1 MPSIPAVSA
10 RTTGASVAPVSPA
23 LTDVATRICAAVVDV
38 VADQGLRATS
48 IDDIAVA
55 AGCGRATVYRAFPGG
70 RAELL
75 LTVLDREV
83 AGIFELG
90 TVAVRAC
97 SDFTDAVTTAI
108 HTAATALAG
117 HAALQKLLATEPGT
131 ILPFISFDGLEPVL
145 AMAADWGRVE
155 FGRFV
160 SADDGEIVGEWAA
173 RVLLGHVRSPGTVL
187 DVTDRDAV
195 KRLVESF
202 LLPGLATAPQPS
214 TSITSF

>member
-10 RTTGASVAPVSPA
+10 RTTGASVAPGSPA
-23 LTDVATRICAAVVDV
+23 LTDVATRICSAVVDV

-97 SDFTDAVTTAI
+97 SDFTDAVTAAI
-108 HTAATALAG
+108 HTADLPCPTDFHLSFQHIRPCGKTSLPQLNAT
-117 HAALQKLLATEPGT
+117 
-131 ILPFISFDGLEPVL
+131 
-145 AMAADWGRVE
+145 
-155 FGRFV
+155 
-160 SADDGEIVGEWAA
+160 
-173 RVLLGHVRSPGTVL
+173 
-187 DVTDRDAV
+187 
-195 KRLVESF
+195 
-202 LLPGLATAPQPS
+202 
-214 TSITSF
+214 

>member
-1 MPSIPAVSA
+1 MSSVPVVSA
-10 RTTGASVAPVSPA
+10 RTAGASVAPGSPA
-23 LTDVATRICAAVVDV
+23 LTDVATRICTAVVEV

-90 TVAVRAC
+90 TVAVRSC
-97 SDFTDAVTTAI
+97 SDFTDAVTAAI
-108 HTAATALAG
+108 HSAAMSLAG

-187 DVTDRDAV
+187 DVTDRVAV

-214 TSITSF
+214 KSITSF